1 MLVIN
6 NMTKKFGKKT
16 VLNDISFTFENGIYG
31 LLGPNG
37 SGKTTFMR
45 CITGLYK
52 TPKNTIVY
60 KDENEKENANF
71 LSEIGYLPQS
81 FGMFKEITVKE
92 MLELFCNLKNIPKKD
107 SQDNIVAVLK
117 MVNLFN
123 ESDTKIGNLSGGMVR
138 RVGIAQALIGDPK
151 IIIFDEPTVGLDP
164 EERLRFKNIIS
175 KLSND
180 KIIIISTHIVEDVE
194 AICNKI
200 IIMNKGNILLSGS
213 NEYIENIAKNKVYI
227 IPENELNKISSP
239 YEVQKRYSENG
250 INYARV
256 LCDDNLE
263 YQKVE
268 STIEDGYMYAI
279 QKNENVF

>member
-1 MLVIN
+1 MLEIN

-37 SGKTTFMR
+37 SGKTTIMR

-71 LSEIGYLPQS
+71 FSEIGYLPQS

-92 MLELFCNLKNIPKKD
+92 MLELFANLKEIPKKE
-107 SQDNIVAVLK
+107 NEEEILRVLQ
-117 MVNLFN
+117 MVNLSN
-123 ESDTKIGNLSGGMVR
+123 EIDTKIGNLSGGMVR
-138 RVGIAQALIGDPK
+138 RVGIAQALLGDPK
-151 IIIFDEPTVGLDP
+151 IMIFDEPTVGLDP

-175 KLSND
+175 KLSKD

-200 IIMNKGNILLSGS
+200 IIMNKGNILVSGD
-213 NEYIENIAKNKVYI
+213 NEYIANLAKEKVYI
-227 IPENELNKISSP
+227 VPENELKKITVP
-239 YEVQKRYSENG
+239 YEVQKMYIENG
-250 INYARV
+250 INYGRI
-256 LCDDNLE
+256 LCENALD
-263 YQKVE
+263 YQKVK
-268 STIEDGYMYAI
+268 SNIEDGYMYAI
-279 QKNENVF
+279 HKSENVF

>member
-175 KLSND
+175 KLSKD